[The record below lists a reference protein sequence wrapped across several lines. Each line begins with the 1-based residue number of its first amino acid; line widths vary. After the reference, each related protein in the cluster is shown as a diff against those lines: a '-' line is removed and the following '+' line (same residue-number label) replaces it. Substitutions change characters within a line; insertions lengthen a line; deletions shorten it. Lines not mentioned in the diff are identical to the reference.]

1 VENIRIGIIIRI
13 AMALVMALTI
23 IFQGTY
29 DPPIA
34 YAWDNL
40 GDYPQEEGVHP
51 AVNKAAYDSFV
62 SQRMPS
68 DPYLKDASLDGKPVW
83 GDAWDRSDGTSLT
96 DYIPQANRQKS
107 IKDWLIEGGFSADE
121 PEWDMA
127 LRHFYDPVREPHY
140 LTDMIRDL
148 PESAQ
153 KLVTKVTWT
162 NLTTDAYSWCFGR
175 DNLYSF
181 TNGKDYYRSAMADTG
196 GTLGKNYGKA
206 WRAVGE
212 SMHLIS
218 DMTVPA
224 HVRNDAHM
232 PIEEILGVRVARF
245 DPLEY
250 FTFTEHVERYGKYQG
265 MSDLYDYHT
274 AYGSDQSIQDL
285 FKEVATWTNENFFS
299 RDTVLRYKQS
309 TTSNGQLLYQK
320 PMVVFEPAKSGY
332 YTTFMAGKSDFP
344 LARAGSIKG
353 ILWTPDTPALVL
365 DWYVLES
372 QRSVLIPTAIK
383 ASSAVLDAFLPR
395 FEVKIDSVQPDT
407 QTKGTSIIT
416 AHIDQIPTREW
427 PADRPLTIGNGAHV
441 VVDSVDTTVTTQNNL
456 DNNKNLNRIK
466 VRVAATENS
475 KIKVYYDLGGYKISS
490 GESSSQ
496 TLPTGYIQTHPGS
509 KTYNYVA
516 PVTLLAYGGAP
527 KSTGYKWSVATG
539 STLPPGTTVDPDTGI
554 FHGSGIPSDG
564 MFQGPGVLRA
574 NTYTFKMVASDGSKS
589 FTGTFSFKVEDIPYY
604 PPGSL
609 FPNPVPALSF
619 QQPLGGTVRLPDA
632 TVGSGYGAGLMASGD
647 GVFPWAWY
655 LRSGSLPP
663 GMEISKSTGVIW
675 GTPLASAAG
684 KTYTFTVNI
693 KDRNGNDAAPVGT
706 TEPVKY
712 TITVP
717 KPQ

>member
-1 VENIRIGIIIRI
+1 MVS
-13 AMALVMALTI
+13 VMVLSI

-34 YAWDNL
+34 YAWDNI

-51 AVNKAAYDSFV
+51 AINKAAYDTFV
-62 SQRMPS
+62 SQRMPT
-68 DPYLKDASLDGKPVW
+68 DQYLKNASLDGKPVW
-83 GDAWDRSDGTSLT
+83 GDAWDRSDGTSPT

-107 IKDWLIEGGFSADE
+107 VKDWLIEGGFSADE

-127 LRHFYDPVREPHY
+127 LRHFYDPIREPHY
-140 LTDMIRDL
+140 LTDIIRDL

-153 KLVTKVTWT
+153 KLVTKVTWA

-175 DNLYSF
+175 DNLFSF
-181 TNGKDYYRSAMADTG
+181 TNGKEYYRSALADTSNA
-196 GTLGKNYGKA
+196 LGKNCGKA

-232 PIEEILGVRVARF
+232 PIDIDKLGIRIALF

-250 FTFTEHVERYGKYQG
+250 YTFTEHVARYGKSQG

-274 AYGSDQSIQDL
+274 AYESDQSIQDL

-320 PMVVFEPAKSGY
+320 PMVVFEPDKSWY
-332 YTTFMAGKSDFP
+332 YTAFIAGNRDFP
-344 LARAGSIKG
+344 VAAPWSIKG
-353 ILWTPDTPALVL
+353 ILWMPDTPALYL

-407 QTKGTSIIT
+407 QNKGMSTIT

-427 PADRPLTIGNGAHV
+427 PANRPLTIGNGAHV

-456 DNNKNLNRIK
+456 DNNKNLNKIK

-475 KIKVYYDLGGYKISS
+475 KIKVYYDLGGYKINSE
-490 GESSSQ
+490 ESSSLSIPSQ
-496 TLPTGYIQTHPGS
+496 TLPTGYIQSHSGG

-516 PVTLLAYGGAP
+516 PVTLIAYGGAP

-554 FHGSGIPSDG
+554 FHGSGIPNDG
-564 MFQGPGVLRA
+564 MFQGAGVLRA
-574 NTYTFKMVASDGSKS
+574 DTYVFRMQVSDGSKTS
-589 FTGTFSFKVEDIPYY
+589 IGTFSFKVEDIPYY

-609 FPNPVPALSF
+609 FPNPVPVVVF

-632 TVGSGYGAGLMASGD
+632 RVGSGYGASLMARGD

-655 LRSGSLPP
+655 LWSGSIPA
-663 GMEISKSTGVIW
+663 GMDISKTTGVIW

-684 KTYTFTVNI
+684 KTYTFTVNV

-706 TEPVKY
+706 TEPVTY
-712 TITVP
+712 TISVP
-717 KPQ
+717 P